1 MDLAETQ
8 SRDLSL
14 LLSFKIDKIAPV
26 RWWRGRKQDARSCIK
41 VLALLCW
48 GSKVTGS
55 RREGLMLFFFL
66 LEIQLGGDMQRARV
80 RSFVLQVAT
89 SLTCT
94 MNGR

>member
-1 MDLAETQ
+1 MDLADTQ

-14 LLSFKIDKIAPV
+14 PLSFKVDEIAPV
-26 RWWRGRKQDARSCIK
+26 RQWRGRKQDARSLIK
-41 VLALLCW
+41 VLAPLCW
-48 GSKVTGS
+48 GSKVAGS

-66 LEIQLGGDMQRARV
+66 SEIQLGGDKQRARV

-94 MNGR
+94 MNGH